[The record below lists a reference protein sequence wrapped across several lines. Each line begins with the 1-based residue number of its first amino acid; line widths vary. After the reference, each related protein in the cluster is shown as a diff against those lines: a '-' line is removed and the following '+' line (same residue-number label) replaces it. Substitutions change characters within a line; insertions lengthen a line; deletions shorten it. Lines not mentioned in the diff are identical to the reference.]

1 MIQLNVTSL
10 LQGTVRKNKEDSLP
24 QNVNEKTKYEVVAY
38 QVKVMKR
45 KEQNSDK
52 EFDSEEIIKI
62 GFINDAGFLT
72 WVYTSLFKFEQRS
85 SK

>member
-10 LQGTVRKNKEDSLP
+10 LQGTVRKNKEESLP
-24 QNVNEKTKYEVVAY
+24 QNVNENTKYEVVAY
-38 QVKVMKR
+38 QVKTMKR

-52 EFDSEEIIKI
+52 EYDSEEIIKI

-72 WVYTSLFKFEQRS
+72 WVYTSLFKFEKRS